1 VPLCLAIFFSFDLKF
16 GQDYACN
23 YDDAC
28 ICVINLVREIRDNSL
43 YVHDFDLFEL
53 NVIVRDFTT

>member
-1 VPLCLAIFFSFDLKF
+1 MHVTM
-16 GQDYACN
+16 
-23 YDDAC
+23 YDNVC